1 MLLCI
6 STVRTTLA
14 GSNKIG
20 TAQRKTP
27 KGGQKERTH
36 REEHGNSAGSVK
48 NFQAPAMLKTT
59 PLDCEIKGNLREK
72 RRDPWPRA
80 NAPSKAAADPE
91 PVVKTRT
98 KIRRRVLTWFA
109 SRWRN
114 HQPKRAE
121 KPHSINQRARK
132 TGHWTALLRGRKL
145 RLPWRIASGSRQPC
159 IAGRLMSAWERERGE
174 LPSPIWSLLDRKVKR
189 GPYVFGMKWQ
199 QVDGT
204 GGNEQKGLA
213 LAPTLAEIPAF
224 RWKLV

>member
-1 MLLCI
+1 MYQHGADD
-6 STVRTTLA
+6 S
-14 GSNKIG
+14 GGFKYYE

-80 NAPSKAAADPE
+80 NASPQAMADPW

-109 SRWRN
+109 GRWRN

-121 KPHSINQRARK
+121 KPHSKSAAPKGAGRPCYEADNSACRGEWRRESGSPARAR
-132 TGHWTALLRGRKL
+132 
-145 RLPWRIASGSRQPC
+145 
-159 IAGRLMSAWERERGE
+159 LMPVWEREHGE
-174 LPSPIWSLLDRKVKR
+174 LPSPICPGSTARLDRDLCFS
-189 GPYVFGMKWQ
+189 GS
-199 QVDGT
+199 
-204 GGNEQKGLA
+204 
-213 LAPTLAEIPAF
+213 
-224 RWKLV
+224 